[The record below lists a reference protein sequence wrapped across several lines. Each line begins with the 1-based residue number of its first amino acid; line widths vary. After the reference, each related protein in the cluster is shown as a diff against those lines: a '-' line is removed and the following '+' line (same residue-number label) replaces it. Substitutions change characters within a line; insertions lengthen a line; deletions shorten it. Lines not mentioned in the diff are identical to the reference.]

1 MAIDEDDER
10 GPCPHG
16 EVLFSRCSICREAP
30 VVPRKSVYYTAG
42 GNCYHYDMN
51 CEALEYGQTQVDERG
66 GVRAERKPTYEDII
80 KFERNPCLMCV
91 PNQVDADE

>member
-1 MAIDEDDER
+1 MTIDEDDER

-30 VVPRKSVYYTAG
+30 IVPRKSVYYTAG
-42 GNCYHYDMN
+42 GNCYHYVMN

>member
-16 EVLFSRCSICREAP
+16 EVLYSRCSICRDAP
-30 VVPRKSVYYTAG
+30 LIPRKSVYYTAG

-66 GVRAERKPTYEDII
+66 GVRAERKPAYEDII

-91 PNQVDADE
+91 PNHVATNE